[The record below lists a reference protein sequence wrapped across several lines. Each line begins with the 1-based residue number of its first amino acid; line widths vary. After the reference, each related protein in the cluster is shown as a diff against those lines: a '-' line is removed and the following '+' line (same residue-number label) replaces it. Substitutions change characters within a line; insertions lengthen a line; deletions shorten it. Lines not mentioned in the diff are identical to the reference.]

1 LTLNWTLFDGMKM
14 FATRDKAERHIHL
27 GDKVIKNQVINTIA
41 QVINT
46 YYGIVREKQQL
57 RAIEDQMRL
66 SQSRVDL
73 TTRRLEIGAGAKPD
87 VLQSQVDHNAQRAA
101 QLRQQTVIEQLKE
114 NLNLLLYPERMGLQ
128 EQLSTA
134 YDVMDTIPLDMQL
147 TRERILNQLE
157 AGNPLLSIT
166 KTNIEIAHLSLQE
179 IKAERWPTIQFN
191 SAYNFTR
198 VNNNIAL
205 NPFLPLINQNRGFNY
220 GFTAAIPILNY
231 RNNHRMTRQA
241 ELNIEFQHTL
251 YNSQR
256 AALRLGVIQAFN
268 DFEYQ
273 KQALELEEANIL
285 LAQENVDIVLETY
298 RFGAATFIQLREAER
313 SLEDAYNRL
322 IAARYNTKVA
332 ETTLLQLSG
341 ELVK

>member
-1 LTLNWTLFDGMKM
+1 
-14 FATRDKAERHIHL
+14 
-27 GDKVIKNQVINTIA
+27 
-41 QVINT
+41 
-46 YYGIVREKQQL
+46 
-57 RAIEDQMRL
+57 
-66 SQSRVDL
+66 
-73 TTRRLEIGAGAKPD
+73 
-87 VLQSQVDHNAQRAA
+87 
-101 QLRQQTVIEQLKE
+101 
-114 NLNLLLYPERMGLQ
+114 
-128 EQLSTA
+128 
-134 YDVMDTIPLDMQL
+134 MDTIPLDMQL